1 MEGVEQNVVSVLGA
15 GNARKMNTTLG
26 ETVQYHM
33 VFGDTE
39 VPVNQYLG
47 SRLQLTFSGVIN
59 CIHCGRK
66 TSKSFN
72 QGYCYPCFKRLARCD
87 SCIMNPEKC
96 HYHQG
101 TCREPEWG
109 ETHCMIE
116 HIVYLANTSGIK
128 VGITRGSQVPTRW
141 MDQGA
146 TQAKP
151 IFRVDS
157 RHHSGMVEVLF
168 KTRIADRTNW
178 QAMLKGDA
186 PDCDLERIRRDLLH
200 GCEDEL
206 ATLRERHG
214 LQAITELEDAPEIR
228 IRYPVMSYPEKVKS
242 FNLDKTPTISGTL
255 IGIKGQYLM
264 FDTGVINIR
273 KYGGYDLTLSQER

>member
-1 MEGVEQNVVSVLGA
+1 MGNVLGA
-15 GNARKMNTTLG
+15 GSARKMKTSL
-26 ETVQYHM
+26 EDTVQYRM
-33 VFGDTE
+33 VVGDVE
-39 VPVNQYLG
+39 VPLNQYLG
-47 SRLQLTFSGVIN
+47 STIHLSFNGVIN
-59 CIHCGRK
+59 CIHCDRK

-72 QGYCYPCFKRLARCD
+72 QGYCYPCFKRLAQCD
-87 SCIMNPEKC
+87 SCIVSPEKC
-96 HYHQG
+96 HYEQG

-109 ETHCMIE
+109 ETHCMID
-116 HIVYLANTSGIK
+116 HIVYLANTSGVK

-168 KTRIADRTNW
+168 KQRVADRTNW

-186 PDCDLERIRRDLLH
+186 ADLDLEQVRLELLADCRDDLD
-200 GCEDEL
+200 G
-206 ATLRERHG
+206 LRERHG
-214 LQAITELEDAPEIR
+214 LQAITELEDADETH
-228 IRYPVMSYPEKVKS
+228 IRYPVTSYPEKVKS
-242 FNLDKTPTISGTL
+242 LNLDKTPTIGGTL
-255 IGIKGQYLM
+255 AGIKGQYLI

-273 KYGGYDLTLSQER
+273 KYGGYNLTLSLES